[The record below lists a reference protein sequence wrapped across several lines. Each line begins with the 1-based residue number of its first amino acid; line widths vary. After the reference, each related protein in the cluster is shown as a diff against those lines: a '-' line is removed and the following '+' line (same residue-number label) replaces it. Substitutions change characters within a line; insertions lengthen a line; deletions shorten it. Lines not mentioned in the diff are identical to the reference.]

1 MTPLGILLLSLW
13 PTACT
18 SHTTECVPAMENKD
32 TEEARREEPDPAVA
46 QKVLQGSLVLW
57 LGNLQIGLHIR
68 VQSQGVCC
76 TELLACELLD
86 WIMRVLF
93 VLMFDVILAQKYLV

>member
-1 MTPLGILLLSLW
+1 
-13 PTACT
+13 
-18 SHTTECVPAMENKD
+18 MENKD
-32 TEEARREEPDPAVA
+32 TEEPRREEPDPVH
-46 QKVLQGSLVLW
+46 GSMAFW

-93 VLMFDVILAQKYLV
+93 VPMFDVILAQKYLV